1 MSYVFFCRF
10 CPLRAGAESRPSFD
24 RADTLSRHKR
34 ECKTCTAS
42 PVFDNTA
49 YNLIISKGG
58 AHALEDGRKKNKKE
72 EEKKEE
78 DTAQAAP
85 SDSVVVT

>member
-34 ECKTCTAS
+34 DCKTCTAS

-58 AHALEDGRKKNKKE
+58 AHALEDGRKKTKKG
-72 EEKKEE
+72 EEKKVEE
-78 DTAQAAP
+78 GGAQAAP
-85 SDSVVVT
+85 SANA